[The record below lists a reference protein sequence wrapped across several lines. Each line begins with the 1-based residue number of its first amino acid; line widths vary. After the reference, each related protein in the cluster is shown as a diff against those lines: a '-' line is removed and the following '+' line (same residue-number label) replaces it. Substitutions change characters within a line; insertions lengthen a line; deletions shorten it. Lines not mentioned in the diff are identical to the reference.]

1 MGSENRKIP
10 YIVNIFVTVHICCF
24 KNIEKAGEGLSIP
37 ILLKII
43 QRGKIM
49 RNFTQR
55 IIVVFLFLFTL
66 AGSPAC
72 THKGLIDM
80 PDSGMEVWELQ
91 INGETKA
98 KYRML
103 LKRVRVEKDVWSI
116 NGEFSGIANDH
127 IGGIGMVRCRFHGKI
142 ERNNLKVDFKGH
154 GNMAVSLSLTG
165 KLWGTLFDSKGS
177 GEWRVSHEE
186 GQSKGQWT
194 MKRIIKGS
202 NPS

>member
-1 MGSENRKIP
+1 MS
-10 YIVNIFVTVHICCF
+10 
-24 KNIEKAGEGLSIP
+24 
-37 ILLKII
+37 
-43 QRGKIM
+43 
-49 RNFTQR
+49 NFSQR
-55 IIVVFLFLFTL
+55 IIVVFLFFFTL
-66 AGSPAC
+66 AGSTAC
-72 THKGLIDM
+72 IHKGPIDM
-80 PDSGMEVWELQ
+80 PDSGIEVWELQ

-116 NGEFSGIANDH
+116 NGEFSGIADDH
-127 IGGIGMVRCRFHGKI
+127 MGGRGMVRCGFHGEI
-142 ERNNLKVDFKGH
+142 ERNNLKVDFTGH

-165 KLWGTLFDSKGS
+165 SLWGTLFDSKGS